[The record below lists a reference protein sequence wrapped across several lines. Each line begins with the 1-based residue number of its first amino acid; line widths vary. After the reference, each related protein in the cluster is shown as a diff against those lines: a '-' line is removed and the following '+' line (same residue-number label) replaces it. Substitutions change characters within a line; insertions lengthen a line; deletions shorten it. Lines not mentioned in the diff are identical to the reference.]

1 MMCQHV
7 VWQQEGLAL
16 PLPDDY
22 LKYPYRRRGFDNPHY
37 AWDPADRRDPIVLK
51 DGAKSI
57 ATIIIPVEF
66 FPLNPPSTPFK
77 HPGAM
82 KTPYPDL
89 RHFTVR
95 DYGNRVGIY
104 RLMREL
110 STRGLKATFA
120 VNAEI
125 AKRYPPLIRAIEKAG
140 HEVAAHGVSTA
151 HIHHDGLSES
161 DERALIDEARAA
173 FPEAKT
179 WMSPARNESYRT
191 LGFLAETGF
200 EVCLDWEADQRPLAF
215 STANSPVWTLPHYSE
230 LGDFKLL
237 IDRSQSEEEWA
248 AQIIEA
254 ARYHVDL
261 FDKEGASAFAFT
273 MTPYVLGQPF
283 RINAVREMLDALA
296 GMDGLTIA
304 TAAESCTAFKEAA
317 S

>member
-1 MMCQHV
+1 M
-7 VWQQEGLAL
+7 

-22 LKYPYRRRGFDNPHY
+22 LIYPHRKNGFDNPHY
-37 AWDPADRRDPIVLK
+37 AWDPADRRDRIALK
-51 DGAKSI
+51 DGTKSI

-66 FPLNPPSTPFK
+66 FPLNPPAAPFK

-125 AKRYPPLIRAIEKAG
+125 ARRYPPLVAAIKQAG
-140 HEVAAHGVSTA
+140 HEIAAHGVSTA
-151 HIHHDGLSES
+151 NIHHDGLSEAEES
-161 DERALIDEARAA
+161 AFIAEARTA

-191 LGFLAETGF
+191 LDLIADAGF
-200 EVCLDWEADQRPLAF
+200 EICLDWEADQRPLPF
-215 STANSPVWTLPHYSE
+215 KTDTSPVWTLPHYGE

-248 AQIIEA
+248 AQIIET
-254 ARYHVDL
+254 ARYHVDR
-261 FDKEGASAFAFT
+261 FDQEGASAFVFT

-283 RINAVREMLDALA
+283 RIKAVREVLDALA
-296 GMDGLTIA
+296 EMDGLSIA
-304 TAAESCTAFKEAA
+304 TASDSCAAFQEAG